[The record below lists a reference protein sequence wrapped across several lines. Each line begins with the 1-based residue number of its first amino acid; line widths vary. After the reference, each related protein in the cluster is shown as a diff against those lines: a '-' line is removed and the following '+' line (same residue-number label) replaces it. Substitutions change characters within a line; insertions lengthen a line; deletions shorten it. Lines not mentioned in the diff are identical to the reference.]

1 MCLKMGKTK
10 KINITVCTHESLE
23 KVLEKLKSMGVTVLN
38 HSYVVVWKRY
48 DILTEMNREQAID
61 LLDYLPSVKGIMWK
75 GES

>member
-1 MCLKMGKTK
+1 MGKTK
-10 KINITVCTHESLE
+10 KVNITVCTHDSME
-23 KVLEKLKSMGVTVLN
+23 KVLEKLRSMGVKVLN

-48 DILTEMNREQAID
+48 DILTEMNKQQAID